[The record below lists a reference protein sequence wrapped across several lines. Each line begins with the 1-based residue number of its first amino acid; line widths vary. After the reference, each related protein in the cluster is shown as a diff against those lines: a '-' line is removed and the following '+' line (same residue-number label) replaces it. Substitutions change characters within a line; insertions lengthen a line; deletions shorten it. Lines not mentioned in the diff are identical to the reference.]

1 MTHGQISRT
10 KILVRVS
17 RTRNMDRQP
26 SALHKILVLGRGNN
40 NCDEDDNNDKCAD
53 KTENKTLFKELET
66 GTHQLTIQNA
76 EHQQPHLWDPTV

>member
-1 MTHGQISRT
+1 MG
-10 KILVRVS
+10 KFLVPRFLYEFLVQE
-17 RTRNMDRQP
+17 TWTGQP